1 LQRAQEPGT
10 VVTLEAAI
18 DLLEEEKKGLDKALE
33 FAEQMN
39 PALAKPRAPT
49 RKALNKFKDEES
61 GEELEFSELS
71 LSEGTSKTTSSCPTY
86 WGIPG
91 KKGNF
96 PKCPYCEM
104 TNHPVTHCQK
114 AYGGEKKPFGEG
126 EKVPLTKPEVAEYY
140 NEAREKWGKKAPEEM
155 KQKFLDWRRSAMS
168 VAIEPWQKKAKL
180 LNSGVKVFVKR
191 GRNYALSAEQRR
203 KAHKNGEHYLED

>member
-1 LQRAQEPGT
+1 
-10 VVTLEAAI
+10 
-18 DLLEEEKKGLDKALE
+18 
-33 FAEQMN
+33 
-39 PALAKPRAPT
+39 
-49 RKALNKFKDEES
+49 
-61 GEELEFSELS
+61 FSELS
-71 LSEGTSKTTSSCPTY
+71 LSDGTSKTTSSCPTY

-203 KAHKNGEHYLED
+203 KAHKNGEHYLEDTPGRTGKRRRSMYGGMPMGGMTPWPQMPGMMYPMMPQY